1 MIEMLYPDTVKD
13 TLNRIVSMVGD
24 LPAAPAVVSAAMVMT
39 ADLQSNV
46 TDVSRTLSLDQSLT
60 AKVLKLSNSPYYGRR
75 KEVETLNEA
84 IMVLGFG
91 AVRSLVVAA
100 SSHGMF
106 VSDDSDDAGCK
117 LWRHSLS
124 TAIAGRQIAA
134 KIGYR
139 DSEEV
144 FIAALMHDVGKLVML
159 EKLPDWYAKII
170 EEVEQIHDS
179 FRRVESRVLRFNHC
193 DVASVLLADWSF
205 PKNLISA
212 ISSHHRPS
220 SNEDGD
226 AVVST
231 AQIINLANYMAKN
244 LGVGFDDKHV
254 ERLSKLKSAQA
265 MQLDDDALGEL
276 FEEVREQ
283 YQIEIRILEGD
294 PSATG

>member
-1 MIEMLYPDTVKD
+1 MLYPDTVKD
-13 TLNRIVSMVGD
+13 TLNKIVLMVGD
-24 LPAAPAVVSAAMVMT
+24 LPAAPAVISAAMGMT
-39 ADLQSNV
+39 ADVQSNV
-46 TDVSRTLSLDQSLT
+46 SDVSRTLSLDQSLT

-84 IMVLGFG
+84 IMVLGFA

-106 VSDDSDDAGCK
+106 VSDDSNDAGCK

-134 KIGYR
+134 RIGHR

-144 FIAALMHDVGKLVML
+144 FIAALMHDVGKLVIL
-159 EKLPDWYAKII
+159 EKLPDWYARII
-170 EEVEQIHDS
+170 EEVELNHDS

-193 DVASVLLADWSF
+193 DVAAVLLDGWSF
-205 PKNLISA
+205 PRNLISA

-220 SNEDGD
+220 SIQGGD
-226 AVVST
+226 AVIST
-231 AQIINLANYMAKN
+231 AQIVNLANYMAKD
-244 LGVGFDDKHV
+244 LGVGFDDKRV
-254 ERLSKLKSAQA
+254 DRLSKLKSAQI

-276 FEEVREQ
+276 FEELREQ
-283 YQIEIRILEGD
+283 YQIEISILEGHQ
-294 PSATG
+294 SAAG